1 MSAESVELVRSSL
14 EHYLTTGEPAWETL
28 HEDIEVHDHDVM
40 DAGEYRGAAGF
51 QRWLED
57 WAEPWSE
64 FSLEPEQYLDA
75 GDQVVAVLRMTATGK
90 ASGVTVARQDAMVCT
105 MRDGRMVRLDYY
117 NNPAQALEQAGLE
130 R

>member
-14 EHYLTTGEPAWETL
+14 EHYLTTGEPAVDTL
-28 HEDIEVHDHDVM
+28 NEDIEAPDHYVM
-40 DAGEYRGAAGF
+40 NSGEYRGAAGF

-57 WAEPWSE
+57 WAGPWSE

-75 GDQVVAVLRMTATGK
+75 GDQVVAEPQPRASGK

-117 NNPAQALEQAGLE
+117 NNPAQALEQVGLE
-130 R
+130 